1 MSWRELLRCDI
12 DVSIN
17 QRQKQLSRLE
27 DPLIVLEISIV

>member
-1 MSWRELLRCDI
+1 
-12 DVSIN
+12 VSIN